1 MNWIWVPVAIM
12 AYLLI
17 TLWLGLRAARGQ
29 QRSVSEHVV
38 AGRGLPLVL
47 VFFIAVG
54 EIYSSLA
61 FLGQPGWAYAY
72 GVPILWATTNGTL
85 VSMVSFW
92 LGPVV
97 WRLGKEH
104 NFYTQAQFLGY
115 FYNSPGLRNA
125 VAAVSLIALIPYVS
139 VQIVGAGFVFRVTT
153 EGRIPYWLGSAIAF
167 SVVAV
172 YVIKGGLRGISWV
185 AVFKG
190 VFMLTVGGAAVV
202 MVVGRHYG
210 SVTAMFERIAAES
223 PQHLTLPGNTGI
235 MNYAFWSS
243 SIIVGLCG
251 FYMWPHLFQNF
262 FGARDAR
269 TIRIQAALVPIYNL
283 ISWAFLLVGFAGI
296 LILKNAEPDAV
307 MIQMV
312 MRTAPPWM
320 VAVFCAGALSASLVT
335 AAAATLVS
343 AATLANDLFQPRL
356 NLSDA
361 GLRRLIQW
369 LVALVMMA
377 AYLFAILQSS
387 TIAFIMLMAYGF
399 VCQFMP
405 LVLASIWFRGRISG
419 RMALIALLAGI
430 GITAF
435 FTVGPTAYRRP
446 GGLHPGFL
454 GLVGNSAVLLA
465 AAGSRRG
472 RALRRDII
480 STSAPREDK

>member
-1 MNWIWVPVAIM
+1 MNWVWIPVAILG
-12 AYLLI
+12 YLLV

-38 AGRGLPLVL
+38 AGRGLPLIL

-85 VSMVSFW
+85 VSIVSFW
-92 LGPVV
+92 LGPIV

-104 NFYTQAQFLGY
+104 NFYTQAQFLGH
-115 FYNSPGLRNA
+115 FYRSQGLRST

-139 VQIVGAGFVFRVTT
+139 VQIIGAGFVFRVTT
-153 EGRIPYWLGSAIAF
+153 EGRIPFWLGSAIAF
-167 SVVAV
+167 TVVAI

-190 VFMLTVGGAAVV
+190 VFMLTVGGAAVI
-202 MVVGRHYG
+202 MVVGKNYG
-210 SVTAMFERIAAES
+210 GITSMFERIAAES

-235 MNYAFWSS
+235 MNYAFWTS
-243 SIIVGLCG
+243 SILVGLCG

-296 LILKNAEPDAV
+296 LILKDAEPDAV
-307 MIQMV
+307 MIRMV
-312 MRTAPPWM
+312 MQSAPHWM

-343 AATLANDLFQPRL
+343 AATLANDLLQPRL
-356 NLSDA
+356 NLGDA
-361 GLRRLIQW
+361 SLRRLIQW
-369 LVALVMMA
+369 LVALVMAA

-387 TIAFIMLMAYGF
+387 TIAFVMLMAYGF

-405 LVLASIWFRGRISG
+405 LVLASIWLPGRIPG
-419 RMALIALLAGI
+419 RMAIVALLAGI
-430 GITAF
+430 AVTAF
-435 FTVGPTAYRRP
+435 FTVGPPELRRP

-454 GLVGNSAVLLA
+454 GLIANSSVLLIA
-465 AAGSRRG
+465 AMTRRAKVSA
-472 RALRRDII
+472 AL
-480 STSAPREDK
+480 